1 MLLGRIIEAMIFA
14 AEIPLTANDL
24 EGFFEI
30 ENPNNVEVSLELI
43 QHELD
48 QLVTKFQ
55 SHDFS
60 YELKRINSGYQFVT
74 KTDYADY
81 VRLVL
86 IAKDKKKISK
96 SALEALA
103 VIAYKQPVTKAE
115 IEYIRGVNSDYAVN
129 KLLENQLIEISGRSD
144 LPGKPLL
151 YRTSPFFLEYFKIN
165 SISDLP
171 TLAEIKVDEEVLAK
185 EYKNI
190 LNKQNQQENKQ

>member
-24 EGFFEI
+24 VGFFEI